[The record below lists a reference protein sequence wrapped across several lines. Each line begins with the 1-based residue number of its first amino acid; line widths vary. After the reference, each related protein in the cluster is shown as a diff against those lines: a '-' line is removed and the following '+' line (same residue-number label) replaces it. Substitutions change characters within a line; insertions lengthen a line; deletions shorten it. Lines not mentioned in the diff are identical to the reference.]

1 MSFEK
6 GGRADKQGNVYEN
19 RCLARILIRLVAE
32 EITSVVVEPVE
43 ENSDICE
50 FYTVAKDG
58 SKTYYQCKG
67 SNGMNDHWR
76 PSDLQGY
83 NVFSRVQSLLRS
95 DPDCKFC
102 FISPFY
108 YGGLE
113 DLCVRAKTYSSAES
127 FIKNALTNKELRAAF
142 KDCEKHFNL
151 RRDSCHQ
158 MTWQQLCSIVPEG
171 LPSIRLEIFS

>member
-76 PSDLQGY
+76 PSDLQRY
-83 NVFSRVQSLLRS
+83 NLFSRVQTLLRG
-95 DPDCKFC
+95 DPTCRFC
-102 FISPFY
+102 FVSPLYYAQHASNISLSA
-108 YGGLE
+108 G
-113 DLCVRAKTYSSAES
+113 CVLSFHCSYTVVLPYSACNT
-127 FIKNALTNKELRAAF
+127 IKVQNV
-142 KDCEKHFNL
+142 D
-151 RRDSCHQ
+151 
-158 MTWQQLCSIVPEG
+158 P
-171 LPSIRLEIFS
+171 

>member
-43 ENSDICE
+43 EYSDICE

-76 PSDLQGY
+76 PSDLQRY
-83 NVFSRVQSLLRS
+83 NLFSRVQALLRG
-95 DPDCKFC
+95 DPTCRFC
-102 FISPFY
+102 FVSPLY

-113 DLCVRAKTYSSAES
+113 ELCDRAIWIHEGKVRMDGDSNEVVDEY
-127 FIKNALTNKELRAAF
+127 LKETR
-142 KDCEKHFNL
+142 
-151 RRDSCHQ
+151 
-158 MTWQQLCSIVPEG
+158 
-171 LPSIRLEIFS
+171 

>member
-32 EITSVVVEPVE
+32 EIASVVVEPVE

-50 FYTVAKDG
+50 FYTVAKNG

-83 NVFSRVQSLLRS
+83 NLFSRVQALLRS
-95 DPDCKFC
+95 DPTCRFC
-102 FISPFY
+102 FVSPF
-108 YGGLE
+108 
-113 DLCVRAKTYSSAES
+113 
-127 FIKNALTNKELRAAF
+127 I
-142 KDCEKHFNL
+142 
-151 RRDSCHQ
+151 
-158 MTWQQLCSIVPEG
+158 LCSTRIQHKSKCWVRVE
-171 LPSIRLEIFS
+171 FSLLVYCGTTLFCLQYHKGPKC

>member
-6 GGRADKQGNVYEN
+6 GGRSDKQGNVYEN

-50 FYTVAKDG
+50 FYTVAKNG

-76 PSDLQGY
+76 PSDLQRY
-83 NVFSRVQSLLRS
+83 NLFSRVQALLRS
-95 DPDCKFC
+95 DPTCRFC
-102 FISPFY
+102 FVSPLY

-113 DLCVRAKTYSSAES
+113 ELCDRAKT
-127 FIKNALTNKELRAAF
+127 
-142 KDCEKHFNL
+142 
-151 RRDSCHQ
+151 
-158 MTWQQLCSIVPEG
+158 
-171 LPSIRLEIFS
+171 

>member
-32 EITSVVVEPVE
+32 EITSVAVEPVE

-50 FYTVAKDG
+50 FYTVAEDG

-76 PSDLQGY
+76 PSDLQRY
-83 NVFSRVQSLLRS
+83 NLFSRVQALLRG
-95 DPDCKFC
+95 DPTCRFC
-102 FISPFY
+102 FVSPLY

-113 DLCVRAKTYSSAES
+113 ELCDRAKTYPSAKS
-127 FIKNALTNKELRAAF
+127 FYANAFPCWL
-142 KDCEKHFNL
+142 
-151 RRDSCHQ
+151 
-158 MTWQQLCSIVPEG
+158 
-171 LPSIRLEIFS
+171 